1 MNLGSETEQVEFKKS
16 TSELREGME
25 SIASIPNKHESG
37 QLYFGVRP
45 DGEVIGQKVSKR
57 RCGRSAKP

>member
-1 MNLGSETEQVEFKKS
+1 MNLGSETGHVEFKKS

-25 SIASIPNKHESG
+25 SIASILNKHESG

-45 DGEVIGQKVSKR
+45 DGEVIGQKVS
-57 RCGRSAKP
+57 AD

>member
-25 SIASIPNKHESG
+25 SIASILN
-37 QLYFGVRP
+37 
-45 DGEVIGQKVSKR
+45 
-57 RCGRSAKP
+57 